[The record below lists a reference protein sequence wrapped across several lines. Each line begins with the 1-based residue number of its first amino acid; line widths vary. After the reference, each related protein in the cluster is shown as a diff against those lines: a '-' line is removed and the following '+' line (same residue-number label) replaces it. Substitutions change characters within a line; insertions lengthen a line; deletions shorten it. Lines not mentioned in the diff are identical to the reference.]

1 LYSIPPSPPLG
12 GKNSSK
18 MKNTEVLLFIPLQID
33 ELLKHRNEIH
43 ASYTITPFKRSTS
56 KSRSKSS
63 SKENKEDGQTREKR
77 STRDRPKKK
86 KWYNLHLRVD
96 KRKAC

>member
-1 LYSIPPSPPLG
+1 
-12 GKNSSK
+12 
-18 MKNTEVLLFIPLQID
+18 METTEHLLFISVQID

-43 ASYTITPFKRSTS
+43 ASYTVTPFKRSTS

-63 SKENKEDGQTREKR
+63 SKENKEDGPTREKR